1 MGNRASNRNWSSS
14 IVYKL
19 EIIGYSA
26 VIQSTG
32 DVEMDECNTCRV
44 VKLAVKNTVIG
55 LTIALVWLA
64 ASIGI
69 LTIAGVA

>member
-1 MGNRASNRNWSSS
+1 
-14 IVYKL
+14 
-19 EIIGYSA
+19 
-26 VIQSTG
+26 
-32 DVEMDECNTCRV
+32 MDECNTCRV

-55 LTIALVWLA
+55 LTIALVWVA